1 MFDVSRGVLRL
12 SRPMTLRHEANER
25 IEKLTH
31 RMVDSQG
38 VALLETG
45 LSIRAEELET
55 LTQQSIGDA

>member
-1 MFDVSRGVLRL
+1 MLRL
-12 SRPMTLRHEANER
+12 SRPMTLRHETNER

-38 VALLETG
+38 VALLEAG

-55 LTQQSIGDA
+55 LNQQSIGDA

>member
-1 MFDVSRGVLRL
+1 
-12 SRPMTLRHEANER
+12 MTLRHETNER